1 MKVGEIS
8 GEKGGSLY
16 TITPERTVHEAIKR
30 LCEYNIGALPVVSA
44 SGDLVGII
52 SERDVL
58 RLCAR
63 DDCDR
68 ALSRRVEDVMT
79 SEVVIGVPSD
89 DLSYVMRVMTD
100 RRIRHLP
107 IVDEGRLSAMISI
120 GDVVKA
126 QYEVTETEVR
136 YLRDYV
142 GGATA

>member
-1 MKVGEIS
+1 MKVKEIS

-30 LCEYNIGALPVVSA
+30 LCDFNIGALPVVSS
-44 SGDLVGII
+44 SGELVGIL

-63 DDCDR
+63 DDCR
-68 ALSRRVEDVMT
+68 AVLGRKVEEIMT
-79 SEVVIGVPSD
+79 RDVVIGVPND
-89 DLSYVMRVMTD
+89 DVNYVMRVMTD

-107 IVDEGRLSAMISI
+107 IVEDGQLAAMISI

-126 QYEVTETEVR
+126 QYEAQEIEVR